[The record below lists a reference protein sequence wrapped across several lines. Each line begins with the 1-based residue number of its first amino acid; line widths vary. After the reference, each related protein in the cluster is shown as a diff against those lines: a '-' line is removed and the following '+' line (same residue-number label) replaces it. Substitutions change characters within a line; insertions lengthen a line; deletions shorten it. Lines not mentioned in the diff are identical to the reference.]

1 MQVTASGAV
10 APDPYSASCP
20 SRQVLDRIGD
30 RWTVL
35 VVGSLAGGPL
45 RFSELGRRVEGV
57 SQKMLTQTLRGLER
71 DGLVTRTVH
80 AQVPPRVDYELTET
94 GRTLIAPLAALDAW
108 AREHLPVIH
117 EARGRYDVATATAAP
132 SSP

>member
-1 MQVTASGAV
+1 MQVSAVNASDPV
-10 APDPYSASCP
+10 LVPDPYDRNCP

-35 VVGSLAGGPL
+35 VVGTLSHGPA
-45 RFSELGRRVEGV
+45 RFSELARRIEGV

-80 AQVPPRVDYELTET
+80 AEVPPRVDYELTDV
-94 GRTLIAPLAALDAW
+94 GRSLIEPLAALDAW
-108 AREHLPVIH
+108 ARSHLESIV
-117 EARGRYDVATATAAP
+117 ESRRRFDETRG
-132 SSP
+132 

>member
-1 MQVTASGAV
+1 MQVSAVNASDPV
-10 APDPYSASCP
+10 LVPDPYDRNCP

-35 VVGSLAGGPL
+35 VVGTLSHGPA
-45 RFSELGRRVEGV
+45 RFSELARRIEGV

-80 AQVPPRVDYELTET
+80 AEVPPRVDYELTDV
-94 GRTLIAPLAALDAW
+94 GRSLIEPLAALDAW
-108 AREHLPVIH
+108 ARSHLESIVESRRRFD
-117 EARGRYDVATATAAP
+117 EARG
-132 SSP
+132 